1 MRLRMLAALAA
12 LAWPAAAAAQE
23 PFRALVDC
31 DRLELDLR
39 STAVGADLG
48 GVRSFY
54 QGNVTLFLIDRVEP
68 ACCALGVALV
78 MPEQVEEGPGDVQC
92 WAVTGYAGV
101 DVRGA
106 AARYDATEGLTL
118 TIPVQDYEPET
129 GATRRGEPIRL
140 RIDARTWAI
149 EMVGAR

>member
-1 MRLRMLAALAA
+1 MRLGMLAALAA
-12 LAWPAAAAAQE
+12 FAWPAAAGAQD
-23 PFRALVDC
+23 RTLVEC
-31 DRLELDLR
+31 GALELDLR
-39 STAVGADLG
+39 SAAVGADLS

-54 QGNVTLFLIDRVEP
+54 RGDVTLFLIDRVEP
-68 ACCALGVALV
+68 ACCSLGVAVV

-92 WAVTGYAGV
+92 WAVSGYAGV

-106 AARYDATEGLTL
+106 TARYDAARGLML

-129 GATRRGEPIRL
+129 GGTRRGEPIRL